1 MPSFIFTASQG
12 FYGSAFFLQNI
23 AQIKFFHV
31 HVVRFAQLQLTV
43 IFTVS
48 EAQLVVCSSVQYNRH
63 LLSICNMSFMLGVQK
78 GIRHP
83 KPLKSQDYCMPNY
96 VGLQLLG
103 VNAFYLLSVIKNS
116 LGTEAEFNFFCIFPG
131 TIVNIAFVT

>member
-43 IFTVS
+43 IDQLKMTNMGAA
-48 EAQLVVCSSVQYNRH
+48 EAHMRH
-63 LLSICNMSFMLGVQK
+63 ISIS
-78 GIRHP
+78 R
-83 KPLKSQDYCMPNY
+83 
-96 VGLQLLG
+96 
-103 VNAFYLLSVIKNS
+103 IKIP
-116 LGTEAEFNFFCIFPG
+116 TP
-131 TIVNIAFVT
+131 